1 MMTTK
6 SKVIHVQFS
15 IPKQHQ
21 ILISLAAR
29 VKFIETKVISR
40 YYTKDVSNQ
49 VSSNS
54 DFIHIQIPV
63 LKWDK
68 KKKCENI
75 FWVKNRGSLRGFK
88 LGQKITNRGGDFKS
102 RQKDFKSRKDRFQIG
117 AGITNRCKMI
127 KK

>member
-6 SKVIHVQFS
+6 SRVIHVRFS
-15 IPKQHQ
+15 IPKQYQ
-21 ILISLAAR
+21 ILMSLAAK
-29 VKFIETKVISR
+29 VKFIKTKVISR

-75 FWVKNRGSLRGFK
+75 FWVKNRGKRDDK
-88 LGQKITNRGGDFKS
+88 
-102 RQKDFKSRKDRFQIG
+102 
-117 AGITNRCKMI
+117 
-127 KK
+127 